1 MNTFKK
7 VMVAMDLTKTD
18 EWLVKYAGFLLDKTG
33 ADKVYCTHIEPD
45 FEVPPEMKE
54 KYGQEFEMESLDEKM
69 RHRMEEIVKHHMTTN
84 AQVDI
89 EYEVLEGS
97 PFEKLVHW
105 AKVKGVDLLIAG
117 KKKVSEGSGIVAK
130 KVARQ
135 TESSVLFV
143 PHGAEAKITKILV
156 PIDFS
161 EYAAKALKNAIELAE
176 AANGA
181 KVIAMNVFDIP
192 TVNYYYIGQNYG
204 QFTALILENAQNA
217 YDIFVEKYNI
227 DKTKVEAV
235 FEENI
240 YLSPA
245 KHINEYARKH
255 NIDLIVMGAKG
266 HSAMEVFFYGSVTES
281 LLTYNEDVPLLVI
294 R

>member
-1 MNTFKK
+1 
-7 VMVAMDLTKTD
+7 MDLTKTD
-18 EWLVKYAGFLLDKTG
+18 ETVLQYTGFLLDKFGG
-33 ADKVYCTHIEPD
+33 AKLYCVHTEPD
-45 FEVPPEMKE
+45 FEIPSEIRE
-54 KYGQEFEMESLDEKM
+54 KYGNEFAMQSLDEKM
-69 RHRMEEIVKHHMTTN
+69 KQRMTETVTQILGQRTGL
-84 AQVDI
+84 DI
-89 EYEVLEGS
+89 EFEVLEGAA
-97 PFEKLVHW
+97 FEKLVHW
-105 AKVKGVDLLIAG
+105 TKVKNVDLLVVG

-143 PHGAEAKITKILV
+143 PHGAAPKITKILV

-161 EYAAKALKNAIELAE
+161 KHSAKALQHAIDLAE
-176 AANGA
+176 NSDNA
-181 KVIAMNVFDIP
+181 KVVAINIFDIP

-204 QFTALILENAQNA
+204 QFTALILENAQSA
-217 YDIFVEKYNI
+217 YEIFVEKYQI
-227 DKTKVEAV
+227 DKSKVEAI

-245 KHINEYARKH
+245 KHINEYARK
-255 NIDLIVMGAKG
+255 NDVDFLVMGAKG

-281 LLTYNEDVPLLVI
+281 LLTYNEDMPLLVM

>member
-1 MNTFKK
+1 MEGFKK
-7 VMVAMDLTKTD
+7 IMIALDLTKTD
-18 EWLVKYAGFLLDKTG
+18 ESILQYTGFLLEKLG
-33 ADKVYCTHIEPD
+33 GVKLYCIHTEPD
-45 FEVPPEMKE
+45 FEIPAEIRE
-54 KYGQEFEMESLDEKM
+54 KYGNEFEMESLDEKM
-69 RHRMEEIVKHHMTTN
+69 KERMMENTVRVLGHKEG
-84 AQVDI
+84 VDI
-89 EYEVLEGS
+89 EYEVLEGTA
-97 PFEKLVHW
+97 FEKLVHW
-105 AKVKGVDLLIAG
+105 TKVKNVDLLVVG

-143 PHGAEAKITKILV
+143 PNGATSGITKILV

-161 EYAAKALKNAIELAE
+161 GHSAKALKNAMDLA
-176 AANGA
+176 AKSDNA
-181 KVIAMNVFDIP
+181 KVVAINIFDIP

-204 QFTALILENAQNA
+204 QFTALILENAQSA
-217 YDIFVEKYNI
+217 YEIFVEKYQI

-245 KHINEYARKH
+245 KHINEYSRK
-255 NIDLIVMGAKG
+255 NGVDFIVMGAKG

-281 LLTYNEDVPLLVI
+281 LLTYNEDIPLLVV